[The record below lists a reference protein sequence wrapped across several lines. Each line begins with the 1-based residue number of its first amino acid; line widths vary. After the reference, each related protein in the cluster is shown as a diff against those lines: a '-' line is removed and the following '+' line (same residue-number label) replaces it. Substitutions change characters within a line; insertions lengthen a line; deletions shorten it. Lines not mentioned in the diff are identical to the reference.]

1 MTDKI
6 NAFALKRKI
15 MDVWN
20 LPILIFVLS
29 FVLFLIYPILVV
41 IKESLV
47 DVSTATISISSY
59 IKFFTKPYYYK
70 ALINT
75 LLLGVLGTAGIM
87 IIDIPLAYFYTRYRV
102 YGQVLIGTALWIP
115 YLTPAFIGAY
125 TWLILFGKYG
135 LVTVLLRGI
144 GILIPTI
151 GGFGGVLIVFILSY
165 YPLGFILL
173 TGAFQT
179 IDPTIEEAAEN
190 LGASNFKRFWTVTLR
205 SATPSIL
212 NAALLVFI
220 LIIDS
225 FGIPAIVGIGTPVLT
240 TLVYGE
246 FTSEMGGPPI
256 MASTGATIL
265 LTISMTILILQRIY
279 LSRKSYITSSTRKPV
294 PVEPR
299 TLKKLFLTFIFFIVL
314 IVSLL
319 PIITIIISS
328 FTKADGPVLEYGHF
342 TLAHYRETFYAI
354 VKPLR
359 NSYTLATTSMVLD
372 LLLGSLLGYV
382 VVRKG
387 RKIATFIDA
396 FAALPLG
403 IPGVLFGIGLILA
416 FSKQPL
422 VLIGTGWILIV
433 AYFVRRLPYPV
444 RTVSAI
450 LSQVNPNVEEASV
463 NLGVKPIKT
472 FFKITSRMV
481 LPGIISGGLLAWT
494 SSVAD
499 LTCTILIFSAKWKTL
514 TVETFSQI
522 RSDLYG
528 PASVIGI
535 VLLLSVLIPI
545 FIVNFF
551 TRTKEVGQE

>member
-1 MTDKI
+1 M
-6 NAFALKRKI
+6 
-15 MDVWN
+15 
-20 LPILIFVLS
+20 
-29 FVLFLIYPILVV
+29 
-41 IKESLV
+41 
-47 DVSTATISISSY
+47 
-59 IKFFTKPYYYK
+59 
-70 ALINT
+70 
-75 LLLGVLGTAGIM
+75 
-87 IIDIPLAYFYTRYRV
+87 
-102 YGQVLIGTALWIP
+102 
-115 YLTPAFIGAY
+115 
-125 TWLILFGKYG
+125 
-135 LVTVLLRGI
+135 
-144 GILIPTI
+144 
-151 GGFGGVLIVFILSY
+151 
-165 YPLGFILL
+165 
-173 TGAFQT
+173 
-179 IDPTIEEAAEN
+179 
-190 LGASNFKRFWTVTLR
+190 
-205 SATPSIL
+205 
-212 NAALLVFI
+212 
-220 LIIDS
+220 
-225 FGIPAIVGIGTPVLT
+225 
-240 TLVYGE
+240 
-246 FTSEMGGPPI
+246 
-256 MASTGATIL
+256 
-265 LTISMTILILQRIY
+265 
-279 LSRKSYITSSTRKPV
+279 
-294 PVEPR
+294 
-299 TLKKLFLTFIFFIVL
+299 
-314 IVSLL
+314 
-319 PIITIIISS
+319 
-328 FTKADGPVLEYGHF
+328 LEYGHF

-472 FFKITSRMV
+472 
-481 LPGIISGGLLAWT
+481 
-494 SSVAD
+494 
-499 LTCTILIFSAKWKTL
+499 ILIFSAKWKTL